1 MAGGRLSECPCGP
14 ALGGS
19 KRPDQW
25 GEGAHIDRVLSGS
38 HTHSTPPSQRSPRVV
53 VHWGLAG
60 LLDSVGRPSSA
71 GSVLR
76 LVTRRISHPLPGLS
90 PLGSHPRYCCLPRSL
105 SEVLGPG
112 LLATNLKPTLTSP
125 FAGSQNNLQ
134 SIVQRRNTAN
144 RGLTNCNAK
153 QPMRRMHW
161 CSHRFTS
168 CNATG
173 HPAAQFTQS
182 CALERSITQKGRRRR
197 GKMQPRRHFTEC
209 PSRHT
214 PIAGSQACWDA
225 HWALERWAQC
235 CSITLVAQLHPGRDA
250 VQGCVTS
257 TI

>member
-25 GEGAHIDRVLSGS
+25 GEGAHVDRVLSGS
-38 HTHSTPPSQRSPRVV
+38 HTHSTPPSQRSSRVV
-53 VHWGLAG
+53 VRWGLAG
-60 LLDSVGRPSSA
+60 LLDSMGRPSSA

-76 LVTRRISHPLPGLS
+76 LVTRRISHPFPGLS
-90 PLGSHPRYCCLPRSL
+90 PLGSRPRYCCLPRSP

-168 CNATG
+168 CNALGTLQLNS
-173 HPAAQFTQS
+173 HNSAYWND
-182 CALERSITQKGRRRR
+182 RS
-197 GKMQPRRHFTEC
+197 H
-209 PSRHT
+209 
-214 PIAGSQACWDA
+214 
-225 HWALERWAQC
+225 
-235 CSITLVAQLHPGRDA
+235 
-250 VQGCVTS
+250 
-257 TI
+257 